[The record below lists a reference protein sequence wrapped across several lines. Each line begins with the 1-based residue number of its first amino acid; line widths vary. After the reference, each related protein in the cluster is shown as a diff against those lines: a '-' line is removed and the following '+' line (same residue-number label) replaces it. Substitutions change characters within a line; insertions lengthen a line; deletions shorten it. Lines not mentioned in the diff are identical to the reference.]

1 MPGSRE
7 QRTSRHPACP
17 TILRSP
23 PCFLRGPRPR
33 GTPKRRRTVQQSLWP
48 GDEPKAAAVPLFG
61 ERQGSWL
68 QDRFAQRAWSS
79 TSMHYALGS
88 ETEIGKLKLEIRS
101 QKLEIRKMK
110 QEVLRREEIHAPTGS
125 W

>member
-1 MPGSRE
+1 
-7 QRTSRHPACP
+7 
-17 TILRSP
+17 
-23 PCFLRGPRPR
+23 
-33 GTPKRRRTVQQSLWP
+33 
-48 GDEPKAAAVPLFG
+48 
-61 ERQGSWL
+61 
-68 QDRFAQRAWSS
+68 
-79 TSMHYALGS
+79 MHYALGS